1 MIGLI
6 PSNDLIPSDDLILKT
21 SVLDDLVID
30 YNTKY
35 IQTAESITLE
45 ANRAKNAE
53 ELLSSRITLTAEEI
67 KLEVIRA
74 KNSEAL
80 LSSRSTQTA
89 EAITQEVTR
98 AINAENILS
107 GQISVLAGQVVLKT
121 DANGRIA
128 AVALNS
134 DASTGSLVKIKADNI
149 QLEGLVTANGNFKI
163 LTDGSFEAVNAK
175 LKGTI
180 NASSIYG
187 STINSSDIYGGTIY
201 GSNFISTFTYNGN
214 IASLI
219 MNVNNIGWKDIG
231 RIPVILEPTEA
242 QIPLLKCQDIEVV
255 GASRINVNSSLN
267 VNGIITVTQSN
278 QTYTVIHTGTIGSQS
293 VNYATKA
300 GSATNADYAT
310 SAGYATT
317 ASIAYDAYEAEY
329 AKDAGTAT
337 TANYALSAGSAP
349 LSSSWRYAIVTNIN
363 FLASQLGV
371 SLPASFP
378 SS

>member
-6 PSNDLIPSDDLILKT
+6 PSNNLIPSDDLIPKT

-67 KLEVIRA
+67 KLEVIRS

-80 LSSRSTQTA
+80 LSSRITQTA

-121 DANGRIA
+121 DGNGRIA

-187 STINSSDIYGGTIY
+187 STINSSDIYGSTIY

-231 RIPVILEPTEA
+231 RIPVILSPTEA
-242 QIPLLKCQDIEVV
+242 QIPTLKCQDIEVI
-255 GASRINVNSSLN
+255 GASRISVNSSMN
-267 VNGIITVTQSN
+267 VIGNLTVN
-278 QTYTVIHTGTIGSQS
+278 DYNVIHSGNIGSQS
-293 VNYATKA
+293 VKYANEAGTAINANYA
-300 GSATNADYAT
+300 SN
-310 SAGYATT
+310 AGYAST
-317 ASIAYDAYEAEY
+317 ASIAYDAYEADY
-329 AKDAGTAT
+329 ATNAGYAT
-337 TANYALSAGSAP
+337 SAGYAESASSAP
-349 LSSSWRYAIVTNIN
+349 LSTVWRYAIVTNMN

-371 SLPASFP
+371 SLPTSFP
-378 SS
+378 A